1 MPFTTKILMDLK
13 GFISSAAIRIGL
25 QNFYQTLWKVVRYLN
40 FLGRTNF
47 VNWLNYWFKLTVL

>member
-13 GFISSAAIRIGL
+13 GFISSAAIRIGF

-47 VNWLNYWFKLTVL
+47 VN